1 MPFVSYCIV
10 KLFSV
15 DTILCLFAQAG
26 HTSACGFRSIEE
38 GVGGREEGGG
48 VLGLH
53 REVVK

>member
-48 VLGLH
+48 GIRVAQGGC
-53 REVVK
+53 